1 MEDDDDAGN
10 DGGNGDDNN
19 NTEESVEIFIVRI
32 PFADLVQ
39 QTNLLFGAVAVSNV
53 NLVYLKKYNLAH
65 KIGLKLACLA

>member
-19 NTEESVEIFIVRI
+19 NKSVEIFIVRI

-39 QTNLLFGAVAVSNV
+39 QTNLLFCAVAVSNV

-65 KIGLKLACLA
+65 KTGLKLACLA